1 MQKPAG
7 HAARLAHTTTQG
19 IRHFPPEPKS
29 VKRTSRQG
37 PCDVDEYGGSVARAD
52 ATPES
57 APGDFTQV
65 VEEHWDSVYRLLSR
79 LTGRQ
84 HDADEL
90 AQETFLRA
98 LASWKSFTAGTNVRA
113 WLLRIA
119 SNLFLD
125 ETRRRKRR
133 PEAVVIEEPAG
144 PAKDPGADLE
154 TREQAA
160 LARAL
165 LAELGETT
173 RLVFHLRV
181 TEEMS
186 FRDIGQAAGISEE
199 AARWH
204 MHQARTKLVER
215 MRDEGEKRS

>member
-1 MQKPAG
+1 
-7 HAARLAHTTTQG
+7 
-19 IRHFPPEPKS
+19 
-29 VKRTSRQG
+29 
-37 PCDVDEYGGSVARAD
+37 VARPD

-57 APGDFTQV
+57 APVDFTQV
-65 VEEHWDSVYRLLSR
+65 VDQHWAAVYRLLSR
-79 LTGRQ
+79 LTGHQ

-90 AQETFLRA
+90 TQETFLRA
-98 LASWKSFTAGTNVRA
+98 LAGWKTFTAGTNVRA

-133 PEAVVIEEPAG
+133 PETVVVEEPAG
-144 PAKDPGADLE
+144 PEKDPGADLE

-160 LARAL
+160 LARAFV
-165 LAELGETT
+165 AELGETT

-181 TEEMS
+181 TEELS
-186 FRDIGQAAGISEE
+186 FRDIGQMAGISEE

>member
-1 MQKPAG
+1 M
-7 HAARLAHTTTQG
+7 AR
-19 IRHFPPEPKS
+19 
-29 VKRTSRQG
+29 
-37 PCDVDEYGGSVARAD
+37 DD

-57 APGDFTQV
+57 GLRPGPGDFTQV
-65 VEEHWDSVYRLLSR
+65 VEQHWASVYRMLAR
-79 LTGRQ
+79 LTGHR

-90 AQETFLRA
+90 TQETFLRA
-98 LASWKSFTAGTNVRA
+98 LAAWKTFTAGTNVRA

-125 ETRRRKRR
+125 EARRRKRR
-133 PEAVVIEEPAG
+133 PATAVIEEPAG
-144 PAKDPGADLE
+144 PAMEPGADLE

-165 LAELGETT
+165 VAELGETT

-181 TEEMS
+181 TEELS
-186 FRDIGQAAGISEE
+186 FRDIGQMAGISEE

-204 MHQARTKLVER
+204 MHQARTKLVAR
-215 MRDEGEKRS
+215 MRNEGEKRS

>member
-1 MQKPAG
+1 M
-7 HAARLAHTTTQG
+7 
-19 IRHFPPEPKS
+19 
-29 VKRTSRQG
+29 
-37 PCDVDEYGGSVARAD
+37 ARAD

-57 APGDFTQV
+57 DPGGFTQV
-65 VEEHWDSVYRLLSR
+65 VEQHWTSVYQLLSR
-79 LTGRQ
+79 LTGNR

-90 AQETFLRA
+90 TQETFLRA
-98 LASWKSFTAGTNVRA
+98 LAGWKTFTAGTNVRA

-133 PEAVVIEEPAG
+133 PETAVVEEPAG
-144 PAKDPGADLE
+144 PAKEPGADLE

-160 LARAL
+160 LAWAL
-165 LAELGETT
+165 VEELGETT

-181 TEEMS
+181 TEELS
-186 FRDIGQAAGISEE
+186 FRDIGQMAGISEE

>member
-1 MQKPAG
+1 
-7 HAARLAHTTTQG
+7 
-19 IRHFPPEPKS
+19 
-29 VKRTSRQG
+29 
-37 PCDVDEYGGSVARAD
+37 VARD
-52 ATPES
+52 DPKPGP
-57 APGDFTQV
+57 APRDFAQV
-65 VEEHWDSVYRLLSR
+65 VEQHWDSVYRLLSR
-79 LTGRQ
+79 MSGNR

-98 LASWKSFTAGTNVRA
+98 LAGWETFTVGTNVRA

-133 PEAVVIEEPAG
+133 PETAVVEEPAG
-144 PAKDPGADLE
+144 RAKEPGADLE

-165 LAELGETT
+165 VEELGETT

-181 TEEMS
+181 TEELS
-186 FRDIGQAAGISEE
+186 FRDIGQLAGISEE

-204 MHQARTKLVER
+204 MHQARIKLVQR
-215 MRDEGEKRS
+215 MRDENDR

>member
-1 MQKPAG
+1 M
-7 HAARLAHTTTQG
+7 
-19 IRHFPPEPKS
+19 
-29 VKRTSRQG
+29 
-37 PCDVDEYGGSVARAD
+37 ARAD
-52 ATPES
+52 ATPEPSPGS

-65 VEEHWDSVYRLLSR
+65 VEEHWDSVYRLLAR
-79 LTGRQ
+79 LTGHQ

-90 AQETFLRA
+90 TQETFLRA
-98 LASWKSFTAGTNVRA
+98 LAGWKSFTAGTNVRA

-133 PEAVVIEEPAG
+133 PETAVALEPAG
-144 PAKDPGADLE
+144 PAKEPGADLE

-160 LARAL
+160 LAQAL
-165 LAELGETT
+165 VAELGETT
-173 RLVFHLRV
+173 RLVFHLRL
-181 TEEMS
+181 TEELS
-186 FRDIGQAAGISEE
+186 FRDIGQMAGISEE

-215 MRDEGEKRS
+215 MQGESEKRS